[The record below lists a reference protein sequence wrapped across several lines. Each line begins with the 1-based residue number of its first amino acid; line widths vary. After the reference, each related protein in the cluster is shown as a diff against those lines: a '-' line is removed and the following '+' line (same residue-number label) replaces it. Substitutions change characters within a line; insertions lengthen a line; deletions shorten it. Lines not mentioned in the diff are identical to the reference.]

1 MGGHLGTRYG
11 SGGQVSPK
19 KRFSY
24 LKNDSDNQETNNDA
38 TDPKVEADISPT
50 DNMPPTQEDTLRS
63 VPRGEG
69 RMAQPRE
76 QLNVRIPTMLKRK
89 AVAKATLE
97 GRTIGDV
104 VEGLLANYIDDADD
118 T

>member
-1 MGGHLGTRYG
+1 
-11 SGGQVSPK
+11 VSPK

-24 LKNDSDNQETNNDA
+24 LKSDTNDSNDDQTPSNDTAETSDTA
-38 TDPKVEADISPT
+38 ASPIS
-50 DNMPPTQEDTLRS
+50 EDDSLRS

-69 RMAQPRE
+69 RMAQARE
-76 QLNVRIPTMLKRK
+76 QLNVRIPTLLKRK
-89 AVAKATLE
+89 AVAKAILE

-104 VEGLLANYIDDADD
+104 VEALLASYVDDADD

>member
-1 MGGHLGTRYG
+1 M
-11 SGGQVSPK
+11 SPK

-24 LKNDSDNQETNNDA
+24 LKSDNNDSNDDQTPSNAPSNDTAETSDTA
-38 TDPKVEADISPT
+38 ASPT
-50 DNMPPTQEDTLRS
+50 SEDDSLRS

-69 RMAQPRE
+69 RMAQARE
-76 QLNVRIPTMLKRK
+76 QLNVRIPTLLKRK
-89 AVAKATLE
+89 AVAKAILE

-104 VEGLLANYIDDADD
+104 VEALLASYVDDADD

>member
-1 MGGHLGTRYG
+1 M
-11 SGGQVSPK
+11 SPQ

-24 LKNDSDNQETNNDA
+24 LKNNNEDSETPDDTA
-38 TDPKVEADISPT
+38 ETSDTAASPIS
-50 DNMPPTQEDTLRS
+50 EDDSLRS

-69 RMAQPRE
+69 RMAQARE
-76 QLNVRIPTMLKRK
+76 QLNVRIPTLLKRK
-89 AVAKATLE
+89 AVAKAILE

-104 VEGLLANYIDDADD
+104 VEALLASYVDDADD

>member
-1 MGGHLGTRYG
+1 M
-11 SGGQVSPK
+11 SPK

-24 LKNDSDNQETNNDA
+24 LKNDNDDQNTTDDTADTPKPSTSEVSPSLGDN
-38 TDPKVEADISPT
+38 
-50 DNMPPTQEDTLRS
+50 LRS

-104 VEGLLANYIDDADD
+104 VEALLASYVDEDD

>member
-1 MGGHLGTRYG
+1 M
-11 SGGQVSPK
+11 SPK

-24 LKNDSDNQETNNDA
+24 LKNDDEQKATNDSPDTDASASDVS
-38 TDPKVEADISPT
+38 PISEG
-50 DNMPPTQEDTLRS
+50 DRMRS

-104 VEGLLANYIDDADD
+104 IEALLAGYVDDADES
-118 T
+118 

>member
-1 MGGHLGTRYG
+1 
-11 SGGQVSPK
+11 VSPK

-24 LKNDSDNQETNNDA
+24 LKNDNDEQNTSNDTPDTTSSA
-38 TDPKVEADISPT
+38 APNSSPDVSPISQT
-50 DNMPPTQEDTLRS
+50 ESLRS

-104 VEGLLANYIDDADD
+104 IEALLAGYVDEPEEP
-118 T
+118 

>member
-1 MGGHLGTRYG
+1 M
-11 SGGQVSPK
+11 SPK

-24 LKNDSDNQETNNDA
+24 LKNNDDPETTDDISQDA
-38 TDPKVEADISPT
+38 TDETIETSEVTVSSTPEANS
-50 DNMPPTQEDTLRS
+50 LRS

-69 RMAQPRE
+69 RMAQARE

-104 VEGLLANYIDDADD
+104 VEALLASYVDEND